1 MDTDDVSVVIRA
13 PYVNQFIIASFFLIR
28 HIGDVGTE
36 IGRFAVRADNDPV
49 FVITVLR
56 RGKPPGAVFLI
67 QISVLFQRSESV
79 VHLLGVK

>member
-36 IGRFAVRADNDPV
+36 IGRFAAGADDDPV

-56 RGKPPGAVFLI
+56 RGKPPGAVFLVK
-67 QISVLFQRSESV
+67 ISVFFSV
-79 VHLLGVK
+79 SRASSTCLG